1 MQFIDVVGHNELKK
15 RLINEV
21 NQNRISHAQLF
32 LGKMG
37 FGGLPL
43 ALAFIQYLFCKD
55 RKTEDSCGVCD
66 NCRRIGSAQHP
77 DVHFTF
83 PVVQAI
89 GKLSNNFLP
98 QWREQLIEN
107 PYFDIHDWVRQ
118 IDDKERKPIIGAEES
133 LEIIKKMNL
142 KSFEG
147 GYKVYV
153 IWMAEE
159 MNAFS
164 GNKLLKI
171 IEEPPPNSLFILLS
185 ENIEMVLP
193 TILSRTQTI
202 KISRISNDEII
213 AFLTSKK
220 GVSSTE
226 AIGLA
231 TRAEG
236 NLIKASALC
245 EALDHQNN
253 HRESFINLMRCCY
266 KKDVLSMMDWSDEMS
281 NKGKEPIKLFLLY
294 SLEMCRQSI
303 LKNYVGEH
311 LNNVS
316 KDEKAFL
323 DNFSRFVTGNNIN
336 LFLDLFSDS
345 HYHID
350 RNANSKIELTFLCFQ
365 IMRFI
370 HAA

>member
-15 RLINEV
+15 RLIHEV

-37 FGGLPL
+37 YGGLPL
-43 ALAFIQYLFCKD
+43 AMAFIQYLFCKD
-55 RKTEDSCGVCD
+55 RKPEDSCAVCD
-66 NCRRIGSAQHP
+66 NCRRIASAQHP

-83 PVVQAI
+83 PIVQAL

-98 QWREQLIEN
+98 QWRDQIVEN
-107 PYFDIHDWVRQ
+107 PYFDIHDWVRR

-171 IEEPPPNSLFILLS
+171 IEEPPPNSLFILLA

-202 KISRISNDEII
+202 KIPRLSNEELI
-213 AFLTSKK
+213 AFFTKEY
-220 GVSSTE
+220 GISSLE
-226 AIGLA
+226 ATNVA
-231 TRAEG
+231 TRSEG
-236 NLIKASALC
+236 NIVKARGLF

-253 HRESFINLMRCCY
+253 HRESFIKLMRCCY
-266 KKDVLSMMDWSDEMS
+266 KKDVLAMLDWSDEVS
-281 NKGKEPIKLFLLY
+281 GAGKEQLKLFLLY

-311 LNNVS
+311 MNNVS
-316 KDEKAFL
+316 QEEKAFL

-336 LFLDLFSDS
+336 SFLTLFSDA

-350 RNANSKIELTFLCFQ
+350 RNANTKIELTFLCFQ

>member
-15 RLINEV
+15 RLIHEV

-37 FGGLPL
+37 YGGLPM

-55 RKTEDSCGVCD
+55 KKPDDSCAVCD
-66 NCRRIGSAQHP
+66 NCRRISAAQHP

-83 PVVQAI
+83 PAVQAL

-98 QWREQLIEN
+98 QWRDQIVEN
-107 PYFDIHDWVRQ
+107 PYFDIHDWVSR

-147 GYKVYV
+147 GYKVYI

-171 IEEPPPNSLFILLS
+171 IEEPPPNSLFILLA

-202 KISRISNDEII
+202 KIPRLSNEDVIS
-213 AFLTSKK
+213 FLTKK
-220 GVSSTE
+220 HGINSLE
-226 AIGLA
+226 ASNLA
-231 TRAEG
+231 TRSEG
-236 NLIKASALC
+236 NIVKVRGLF
-245 EALDHQNN
+245 EALDYQNN
-253 HRESFINLMRCCY
+253 HRESFIKLMRCCY
-266 KKDVLSMMDWSDEMS
+266 KKDVLSMLDWSDEAS
-281 NKGKEPIKLFLLY
+281 TAGKEQLKIFLLY

-311 LNNVS
+311 MNNVS
-316 KDEKAFL
+316 QEEKAFL

-336 LFLDLFSDS
+336 LFLNLFSEA

-350 RNANSKIELTFLCFQ
+350 RNANTKIELTFLCFQ